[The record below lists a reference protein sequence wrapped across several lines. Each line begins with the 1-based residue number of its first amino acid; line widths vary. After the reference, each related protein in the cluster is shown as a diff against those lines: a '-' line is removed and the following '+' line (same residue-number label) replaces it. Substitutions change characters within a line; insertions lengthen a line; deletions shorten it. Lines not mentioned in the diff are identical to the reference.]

1 MKRRLILA
9 SASPRRSQLMRQIG
23 LKPEIMPSM
32 ADEEIEAEGPKEL
45 VRELS
50 RRKAEEVAARY
61 SEDTLV
67 IGADTVVAV
76 QGRILGK
83 PATHREAVEMLML
96 LQGQVHQVYTGVAIV
111 AGGTKKVLSGFVER
125 TDVSVYP
132 MDEEE
137 IIRYTESGEPMDKAG
152 AYGIQGKFAAY
163 IREIRG
169 DYHNV
174 VGLPVGRLYQE
185 LKTLGFLEELRYD

>member
-32 ADEEIEAEGPKEL
+32 AEEDVEAGEPEQMVK
-45 VRELS
+45 ELS

-76 QGRILGK
+76 GGKILGK
-83 PATHREAVEMLML
+83 PASHKEAAEMVML
-96 LQGQVHQVYTGVAIV
+96 LQGQVHQVYTGVTVV
-111 AGGTKKVLSGFVER
+111 AGGTKKVLAGFAEC
-125 TDVSVYP
+125 TEVSVYP

-137 IIRYTESGEPMDKAG
+137 ILRYTESGEPMDKAG

-163 IREIRG
+163 IKEIHG
-169 DYHNV
+169 DYNNV

-185 LKTLGFLEELRYD
+185 LKTLGFLEEVRYD

>member
-1 MKRRLILA
+1 
-9 SASPRRSQLMRQIG
+9 MRQIG

-32 ADEEIEAEGPKEL
+32 ADEDIKAEGPEQM

-50 RRKAEEVAARY
+50 RIKAEEVAARY
-61 SEDTLV
+61 SEDTLI
-67 IGADTVVAV
+67 IGADTIVAV

-83 PATHREAVEMLML
+83 PASHREAVEMLML
-96 LQGQVHQVYTGVAIV
+96 LQGQVHQVYTGVAVV
-111 AGGTKKVLSGFVER
+111 AGGTKQVLSVFAER

-137 IIRYTESGEPMDKAG
+137 ILRYTESGEPMDKAG

-163 IREIRG
+163 IQEIHG

-185 LKTLGFLEELRYD
+185 LKALGFLEELRYD

>member
-1 MKRRLILA
+1 
-9 SASPRRSQLMRQIG
+9 MRQIG

-111 AGGTKKVLSGFVER
+111 AGGTKKVLSGFAEC

>member
-1 MKRRLILA
+1 
-9 SASPRRSQLMRQIG
+9 MRQIG

-96 LQGQVHQVYTGVAIV
+96 LQGQVHQVYTGVTIV
-111 AGGTKKVLSGFVER
+111 AGGTKKVLAGFAEC

-174 VGLPVGRLYQE
+174 VGLPVSRLYQE

>member
-111 AGGTKKVLSGFVER
+111 AGGTKKVLSGFAEC